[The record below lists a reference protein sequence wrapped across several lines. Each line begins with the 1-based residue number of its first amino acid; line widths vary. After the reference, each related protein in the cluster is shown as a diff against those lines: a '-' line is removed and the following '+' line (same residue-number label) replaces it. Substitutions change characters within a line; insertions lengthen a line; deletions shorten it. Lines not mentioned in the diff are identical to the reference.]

1 MSRRALFI
9 YFPQC
14 EVLDFA
20 GPLQA
25 LHEANAYVN
34 DAYEIVHC
42 GAGESAETAQ
52 GLTVGALAPLPEA
65 RSDDIVFLPG
75 FPVDTGKP
83 PKKLDRWLTNLHN
96 AGAHIF
102 STCTGAFVLARAG
115 LLDGR
120 SCTTHWKRTEELRRA
135 YPAARVLTGQLYV
148 RDGTITTSAGIT
160 AGIDMTLDFIEREHG
175 AAVAADVAREMVV
188 YIRRE
193 GAQKQE
199 SMYLAYR
206 SHIDPAIHA
215 VQDWLIAHPAEKGRL
230 SELAD
235 IANMSV
241 RNLTRAFQKATGISI
256 GDYRRGLRLEHARTL
271 LADPARTIEAVAADS
286 GFADARQFRRL
297 WVQTYGV
304 SPARYRAL
312 PLD

>member
-1 MSRRALFI
+1 MSRRALFV

-25 LHEANAYVN
+25 LHEANAFVDN
-34 DAYEIVHC
+34 AYEIVHC

-52 GLTVGALAPLPEA
+52 GLTVAALAPLPEP

-75 FPVDTGKP
+75 FPVGSGKP

-96 AGAHIF
+96 AGAHIL

-135 YPAARVLTGQLYV
+135 YPSTRVMTGQLYV

-175 AAVAADVAREMVV
+175 AAVAAGVAREMVV

-215 VQDWLIAHPAEKGRL
+215 VQDWLIANPAEKGRL

-256 GDYRRGLRLEHARTL
+256 GNYRRGLRLEHARTL

-304 SPARYRAL
+304 SPARYRAV